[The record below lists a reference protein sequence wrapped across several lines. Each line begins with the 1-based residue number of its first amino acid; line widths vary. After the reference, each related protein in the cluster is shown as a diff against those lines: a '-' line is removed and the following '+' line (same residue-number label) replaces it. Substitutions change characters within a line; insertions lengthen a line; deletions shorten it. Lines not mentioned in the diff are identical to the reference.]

1 MVKIYDKL
9 AETVFMKASILD
21 NEYTS
26 LKKK

>member
-9 AETVFMKASILD
+9 AETVFMKDNILG
-21 NEYTS
+21 NEYAS